1 MKNIDTLLKM
11 QERHKER
18 INISDDYYNRIAVMN
33 DMSTHNILESNV
45 REKQTYERNLTES
58 FERLEGNLDGSFEK
72 L

>member
-33 DMSTHNILESNV
+33 DMSTHNVLESNV

>member
-1 MKNIDTLLKM
+1 MKNIDALLKM

-33 DMSTHNILESNV
+33 DMSTHNVLESNV
-45 REKQTYERNLTES
+45 REKQTCERNLTES
-58 FERLEGNLDGSFEK
+58 FERLERNLDGSFEK

>member
-1 MKNIDTLLKM
+1 MKNIDALLKM

-33 DMSTHNILESNV
+33 DMSTHNVLESNV
-45 REKQTYERNLTES
+45 REKQTCERNLTES
-58 FERLEGNLDGSFEK
+58 FERHERNLDGSFEK